1 MTDAPGARGGPGVRA
16 LSLKTKAIAL
26 FTAIAL
32 VPVAAAVAL
41 LADVNQRAV
50 RTSEESLQAAI
61 LSEVASASIQLVRD
75 VESDAVAAAAIF
87 GHAAGGAIRDEDAVA
102 SVRALVS
109 TRALIDAVR
118 LEVPDAGISTVI
130 RKASTGADVPAAP
143 PALRRLA
150 DEHGVGFGVVG
161 PARGLLVAR
170 VRFPGEAAGAAGA
183 TDAAGATAGAAAG
196 GAAAADAAAA
206 DAAPGSGAAPPSPRG
221 PAGYVV
227 APVGL
232 DALER
237 DLAAIAQRRFGGRD
251 VRLLIA
257 GHDRR
262 AIAAFGVPG
271 AAPGSDV
278 SALPL
283 WGKLP
288 PAAVWTERISVLA
301 PHDEGDQRMI
311 GVIETLPDLGWAVAI
326 WRPEPV
332 AFAALDEMRRRGA
345 AVAAGALLLA
355 IALAAFA
362 ARHVTRPIL
371 RLVAQARLIGARRWR
386 EIALGDAQPARRDEI
401 GELTTSLRRMAADLE
416 QGEAD
421 IAREA
426 KLRGDLGRF
435 MDRAVVDAIVRGE
448 HPLALGGK
456 RAAVSVLFA
465 DVVGFTPLAESR
477 DAERMVAL
485 LNELFSM
492 LTEIVFR
499 HGGTVDKFI
508 GDCVM
513 AVWGAPLPQEDHAR
527 RALAAAEDMMRFLE
541 TANEEWRERYDIE
554 IRLGVGVNS
563 GEAIVGNIGSDK
575 RMEYTVIGDVVNVA
589 SRLEAIAAPNQVLV
603 SEATRLLAGDA
614 FPLRALGER
623 NLTGRKTTTAVYA
636 LDPG

>member
-1 MTDAPGARGGPGVRA
+1 MREF
-16 LSLKTKAIAL
+16 SLKTKAIAL
-26 FTAIAL
+26 FTAMGL
-32 VPVAAAVAL
+32 VPVAVAVTL
-41 LADVNQRAV
+41 LIDVNRRAV
-50 RTSEESLQAAI
+50 RTSEERLQTAI

-102 SVRALVS
+102 SVRALVA
-109 TRALIDAVR
+109 TRGLVDAVR

-130 RKASTGADVPAAP
+130 RKASSDADVPAAP
-143 PALRRLA
+143 AALRKLA
-150 DEHGVGFGVVG
+150 DERGVGFGVIG

-170 VRFPGEAAGAAGA
+170 VRPAGDAG
-183 TDAAGATAGAAAG
+183 AGAAAPPP
-196 GAAAADAAAA
+196 
-206 DAAPGSGAAPPSPRG
+206 PGG

-227 APVGL
+227 AEVPLDMLGL
-232 DALER
+232 NLE
-237 DLAAIAQRRFGGRD
+237 LIAGRRLGSRA

-257 GHDRR
+257 GHDRQ
-262 AIAAFGVPG
+262 AIAALGVPG
-271 AAPGSDV
+271 VAPGSDV
-278 SALPL
+278 SSLPI
-283 WGKLP
+283 WRNLP
-288 PAAVWTERISVLA
+288 SGAGLNDRIGVLA
-301 PHDEGDQRMI
+301 PHDEGGQRMI
-311 GVIETLPDLGWAVAI
+311 GAIETVPDLGWAVAI
-326 WRPEPV
+326 WRPEPE
-332 AFAALDEMRRRGA
+332 AFAALDEMRRRGV
-345 AVAAGALLLA
+345 AVAAGALVL
-355 IALAAFA
+355 ALALALVT

-371 RLVAQARLIGARRWR
+371 HLVAQARLIGARRWR
-386 EIALGDAQPARRDEI
+386 EIALGDALRGRRDEI
-401 GELTTSLRRMAADLE
+401 GELTTSLGRMAQDLE

-435 MDRAVVDAIVRGE
+435 MDKAVVDAIVRGE

-513 AVWGAPLPQEDHAR
+513 AVWGAPIAQEDHAR

-541 TANEEWRERYDIE
+541 TANEEWRERYDVE
-554 IRLGVGVNS
+554 VRLGVGVNS

-603 SEATRLLAGDA
+603 SAATRDLAGDA

-636 LDPG
+636 LDPD

>member
-1 MTDAPGARGGPGVRA
+1 MRA
-16 LSLKTKAIAL
+16 FSLKMKAIAL

-32 VPVAAAVAL
+32 VPVAVAVTL
-41 LADVNQRAV
+41 LIDVNQRAV
-50 RTSEESLQAAI
+50 RTSEERMQTAI
-61 LSEVASASIQLVRD
+61 LSEVASTSMQLVRD

-102 SVRALVS
+102 SVRALVA
-109 TRALIDAVR
+109 TRGLVGAVR
-118 LEVPDAGISTVI
+118 LEVPGAGISTVI
-130 RKASTGADVPAAP
+130 RKASSDADVPAAP
-143 PALRRLA
+143 AALRQLA
-150 DEHGVGFGVVG
+150 DERGVGFGVIG

-170 VRFPGEAAGAAGA
+170 VRPAGDAGAAPGA
-183 TDAAGATAGAAAG
+183 GAGAAAPPP
-196 GAAAADAAAA
+196 
-206 DAAPGSGAAPPSPRG
+206 PGG

-227 APVGL
+227 AEVPLDMLGL
-232 DALER
+232 DLEV
-237 DLAAIAQRRFGGRD
+237 IAGRRLGSRS

-257 GHDRR
+257 GHDRQ

-271 AAPGSDV
+271 VAPGSDV
-278 SALPL
+278 SSLPI
-283 WGKLP
+283 WRNLP
-288 PAAVWTERISVLA
+288 PGAGLNDRIGVLA
-301 PHDEGDQRMI
+301 PHDEAGQRMI
-311 GVIETLPDLGWAVAI
+311 GAIETVPDLGWAVAI
-326 WRPEPV
+326 WRPEPE
-332 AFAALDEMRRRGA
+332 AFAALDEMRRRGV
-345 AVAAGALLLA
+345 AVAAGALVL
-355 IALAAFA
+355 ALALALVT

-371 RLVAQARLIGARRWR
+371 HLVAQARLIGARRWR
-386 EIALGDAQPARRDEI
+386 EIALGDALRGRRDEI
-401 GELTTSLRRMAADLE
+401 GELTTSLGRMAQDLE

-435 MDRAVVDAIVRGE
+435 MDKAVVDAIVRGE

-513 AVWGAPLPQEDHAR
+513 AVWGAPIAQEDHAR

-541 TANEEWRERYDIE
+541 TANEEWRERYDVE
-554 IRLGVGVNS
+554 VRLGVGVNS

-603 SEATRLLAGDA
+603 SAATRDLTGDA
-614 FPLRALGER
+614 FPLRPLGER

-636 LDPG
+636 LDPD

>member
-1 MTDAPGARGGPGVRA
+1 MRA
-16 LSLKTKAIAL
+16 FSLKTKAIAL

-32 VPVAAAVAL
+32 VPVAVAVTL
-41 LADVNQRAV
+41 LTDVNQRAV
-50 RTSEESLQAAI
+50 RTSEESLQASI

-87 GHAAGGAIRDEDAVA
+87 GHAASGAIRDEDAVA
-102 SVRALVS
+102 SVRALVA

-118 LEVPDAGISTVI
+118 LEVPDAGISTLI
-130 RKASTGADVPAAP
+130 RKASSDADVPAAP
-143 PALRRLA
+143 AALRRLA
-150 DEHGVGFGVVG
+150 DERGVGFGVIG

-170 VRFPGEAAGAAGA
+170 VRPAGDAGAAPGA
-183 TDAAGATAGAAAG
+183 GAGAAAPPP
-196 GAAAADAAAA
+196 
-206 DAAPGSGAAPPSPRG
+206 PGG

-227 APVGL
+227 AEVAL
-232 DALER
+232 DMLGR
-237 DLAAIAQRRFGGRD
+237 DLEVIAGRRFGGRA

-271 AAPGSDV
+271 VAPGSDA
-278 SALPL
+278 SSLPI
-283 WGKLP
+283 WRNLP
-288 PAAVWTERISVLA
+288 PGAGLNDRITVLA
-301 PHDEGDQRMI
+301 PHDEGGRQMI
-311 GVIETLPDLGWAVAI
+311 GAIETVPDLGWAVAI
-326 WRPEPV
+326 WRPEPE
-332 AFAALDEMRRRGA
+332 AFAALDEMRRRGL
-345 AVAAGALLLA
+345 AVAAGALVL
-355 IALAAFA
+355 ALALALVT

-371 RLVAQARLIGARRWR
+371 HLVAQARLIGARRWR
-386 EIALGDAQPARRDEI
+386 EIALGEALRGRRDEI
-401 GELTTSLRRMAADLE
+401 GELTTSLGRMAQDLE

-513 AVWGAPLPQEDHAR
+513 AVWGAPIAQEDHAR

-541 TANEEWRERYDIE
+541 TANEEWRERYDVE
-554 IRLGVGVNS
+554 VRLGVGVNS

-603 SEATRLLAGDA
+603 SAATRDLAGDA

-636 LDPG
+636 LDPN

>member
-1 MTDAPGARGGPGVRA
+1 VREF
-16 LSLKTKAIAL
+16 SLKTKAIAL
-26 FTAIAL
+26 FTAMGL
-32 VPVAAAVAL
+32 VPVAVAVTL
-41 LADVNQRAV
+41 LIDVNRRAV
-50 RTSEESLQAAI
+50 RTSEERLQTAI

-102 SVRALVS
+102 SVRALVA
-109 TRALIDAVR
+109 TRGLVDAVR

-130 RKASTGADVPAAP
+130 RKASSDADVPAAP
-143 PALRRLA
+143 AALRKLA
-150 DEHGVGFGVVG
+150 DERGVGFGVIG

-170 VRFPGEAAGAAGA
+170 VRPAGDAG
-183 TDAAGATAGAAAG
+183 AGAAAPPP
-196 GAAAADAAAA
+196 
-206 DAAPGSGAAPPSPRG
+206 PGG

-227 APVGL
+227 AEVPLDMLGL
-232 DALER
+232 NLEV
-237 DLAAIAQRRFGGRD
+237 IAGRRLGSRA

-257 GHDRR
+257 GHDRQ
-262 AIAAFGVPG
+262 AIAALGVPG
-271 AAPGSDV
+271 VAPGSDV
-278 SALPL
+278 SSLPI
-283 WGKLP
+283 WRNLP
-288 PAAVWTERISVLA
+288 SGAGLNDRIGVLA
-301 PHDEGDQRMI
+301 PHDEGGQRMI
-311 GVIETLPDLGWAVAI
+311 GAIETVPDLGWAVAI
-326 WRPEPV
+326 WRPEPE
-332 AFAALDEMRRRGA
+332 AFAALDEMRRRGV
-345 AVAAGALLLA
+345 AVAAGALVL
-355 IALAAFA
+355 ALALALVT

-371 RLVAQARLIGARRWR
+371 HLVAQARLIGARRWR
-386 EIALGDAQPARRDEI
+386 EIALGDALRGRRDEI
-401 GELTTSLRRMAADLE
+401 GELTTSLGRMAQDLE

-435 MDRAVVDAIVRGE
+435 MDKAVVDAIVRGE

-513 AVWGAPLPQEDHAR
+513 AVWGAPIAQEDHAR

-541 TANEEWRERYDIE
+541 TANEEWRERYDVE
-554 IRLGVGVNS
+554 VRLGVGVNS

-603 SEATRLLAGDA
+603 SAATRDLAGDA

-636 LDPG
+636 LDPD

>member
-1 MTDAPGARGGPGVRA
+1 MRA
-16 LSLKTKAIAL
+16 LSLRTKAIAL

-41 LADVNQRAV
+41 LADVNRRAV

-61 LSEVASASIQLVRD
+61 LSEVASASIQRVRD

-102 SVRALVS
+102 SVRALVA

-161 PARGLLVAR
+161 AARGLLVAR
-170 VRFPGEAAGAAGA
+170 VRSPGEAAGATG
-183 TDAAGATAGAAAG
+183 
-196 GAAAADAAAA
+196 
-206 DAAPGSGAAPPSPRG
+206 GAAPPPPRG

-237 DLAAIAQRRFGGRD
+237 DLAAIAERRFGGRD

-262 AIAAFGVPG
+262 AIAAFNVPG

-288 PAAVWTERISVLA
+288 PGAVWTDKISVLG
-301 PHDEGDQRMI
+301 PHDEDGERMI
-311 GVIETLPDLGWAVAI
+311 GAIETLPDLGWAVAI

-332 AFAALDEMRRRGA
+332 AFAALDEMRRRGV

-355 IALAAFA
+355 IALAAFT

-371 RLVAQARLIGARRWR
+371 HLVAQARLIGARRWR
-386 EIALGDAQPARRDEI
+386 EIALDDAQPARRDEI

-456 RAAVSVLFA
+456 RATVSVLFA

-513 AVWGAPLPQEDHAR
+513 AVWGAPIPQADHAR

-589 SRLEAIAAPNQVLV
+589 SRLEALAAPDQVLV

-623 NLTGRKTTTAVYA
+623 NLTGRKATTAVYA

>member
-1 MTDAPGARGGPGVRA
+1 MRA

-26 FTAIAL
+26 FTAIA
-32 VPVAAAVAL
+32 VAPVAVAVTL
-41 LADVNQRAV
+41 LADVNRRAV

-61 LSEVASASIQLVRD
+61 LSEVASLSIQLVRD

-87 GHAAGGAIRDEDAVA
+87 GHAAAGAIRDEDAVA
-102 SVRALVS
+102 SVRALVA

-118 LEVPDAGISTVI
+118 LEVPEAGISTVI
-130 RKASTGADVPAAP
+130 RKASSGADVPAAP

-161 PARGLLVAR
+161 PGQGLLVAR
-170 VRFPGEAAGAAGA
+170 VRSPGDAAGAAA
-183 TDAAGATAGAAAG
+183 
-196 GAAAADAAAA
+196 
-206 DAAPGSGAAPPSPRG
+206 PSPPG

-227 APVGL
+227 AQVGL
-232 DALER
+232 DALGR
-237 DLAAIAQRRFGGRD
+237 DLAAIAERRFGGRE

-257 GHDRR
+257 GHERR

-278 SALPL
+278 SGLPL

-288 PAAVWTERISVLA
+288 PGAVWTDKISVLG
-301 PHDEGDQRMI
+301 PHDEGGQRMI
-311 GVIETLPDLGWAVAI
+311 GAVETLPDLGWAVAI

-332 AFAALDEMRRRGA
+332 AFAALDEMRRRGL
-345 AVAAGALLLA
+345 AVAAGALVL
-355 IALAAFA
+355 ALALAVFT
-362 ARHVTRPIL
+362 ARHVTRPVL
-371 RLVAQARLIGARRWR
+371 HLVAQARLIGARRWR
-386 EIALGDAQPARRDEI
+386 EIALGDGRGGRRDEI
-401 GELTTSLRRMAADLE
+401 GELTTSLRRMAGDLE
-416 QGEAD
+416 QGEVD

-435 MDRAVVDAIVRGE
+435 MDKAVVDAIVRGE

-603 SEATRLLAGDA
+603 SEATRGLAGGA

-623 NLTGRKTTTAVYA
+623 NLTGRKTTTAVYE

>member
-1 MTDAPGARGGPGVRA
+1 MRDF
-16 LSLKTKAIAL
+16 SLKTKAIAL
-26 FTAIAL
+26 FTAMAL
-32 VPVAAAVAL
+32 VPVAVAVTL
-41 LADVNQRAV
+41 LIDVNRRAV
-50 RTSEESLQAAI
+50 RTSEERLQTAI

-102 SVRALVS
+102 SVRALVA
-109 TRALIDAVR
+109 TRGLVDAVR
-118 LEVPDAGISTVI
+118 LEVPDAGISTLI
-130 RKASTGADVPAAP
+130 RKASSEADVPAAP
-143 PALRRLA
+143 AALRQLA
-150 DEHGVGFGVVG
+150 DERGVGFGVIG

-170 VRFPGEAAGAAGA
+170 VRPAGDAGAGAAPG
-183 TDAAGATAGAAAG
+183 AGAAAPPP
-196 GAAAADAAAA
+196 
-206 DAAPGSGAAPPSPRG
+206 PGG

-227 APVGL
+227 AEVPLDMLGL
-232 DALER
+232 NLEV
-237 DLAAIAQRRFGGRD
+237 IAGRRLGSRA

-257 GHDRR
+257 GHDRQ

-271 AAPGSDV
+271 VAPGSDV
-278 SALPL
+278 SSLPI
-283 WGKLP
+283 WRNLP
-288 PAAVWTERISVLA
+288 TGAGLNDRIGVLA
-301 PHDEGDQRMI
+301 PHDEGGQRMI
-311 GVIETLPDLGWAVAI
+311 GAIETVPDLGWAVAI
-326 WRPEPV
+326 WRPEPE
-332 AFAALDEMRRRGA
+332 AFAALDEMRRRGL
-345 AVAAGALLLA
+345 AVAAGALVL
-355 IALAAFA
+355 ALALALVT

-371 RLVAQARLIGARRWR
+371 HLVAQARLIGARRWR
-386 EIALGDAQPARRDEI
+386 EIALGDALRRRRDEI
-401 GELTTSLRRMAADLE
+401 GELTTSLGRMAQDLE

-421 IAREA
+421 IAQEA

-435 MDRAVVDAIVRGE
+435 MDKAVVDAIVRGE

-513 AVWGAPLPQEDHAR
+513 AVWGAPIAQEDHAR

-541 TANEEWRERYDIE
+541 TANEEWRERYDVE

-603 SEATRLLAGDA
+603 SAATRDLAGDA

-636 LDPG
+636 LDPD

>member
-1 MTDAPGARGGPGVRA
+1 MRA

-26 FTAIAL
+26 FTAIA
-32 VPVAAAVAL
+32 VAPVAVAVTL
-41 LADVNQRAV
+41 LADVNRRAV

-61 LSEVASASIQLVRD
+61 LSEVASVSIQLVRD

-87 GHAAGGAIRDEDAVA
+87 GHAAAGAIRDEDAVA
-102 SVRALVS
+102 SVRALVA

-118 LEVPDAGISTVI
+118 LEVPEAGIGTVI
-130 RKASTGADVPAAP
+130 RKASSGAEVPAAP

-161 PARGLLVAR
+161 PGQGLLVAR
-170 VRFPGEAAGAAGA
+170 VRSPADAAGAAA
-183 TDAAGATAGAAAG
+183 
-196 GAAAADAAAA
+196 
-206 DAAPGSGAAPPSPRG
+206 PSPPG

-227 APVGL
+227 AQVGL
-232 DALER
+232 DALGR
-237 DLAAIAQRRFGGRD
+237 DLAAIAERRFGGRE

-257 GHDRR
+257 GHERR

-278 SALPL
+278 SGLPL

-288 PAAVWTERISVLA
+288 PGAVWTDKISVLG
-301 PHDEGDQRMI
+301 PHDEGGQRMI
-311 GVIETLPDLGWAVAI
+311 GAIETLPDLGWAVAI

-332 AFAALDEMRRRGA
+332 AFAALDEMRRRGL
-345 AVAAGALLLA
+345 AVAAGALVL
-355 IALAAFA
+355 ALALAVFT
-362 ARHVTRPIL
+362 ARHVTRPVL

-386 EIALGDAQPARRDEI
+386 EIALGDAGGGRRDEI
-401 GELTTSLRRMAADLE
+401 GELTTSLRRMAEDLE

-435 MDRAVVDAIVRGE
+435 MDKAVVDAIVRGE

-541 TANEEWRERYDIE
+541 TANEEWREKYDIE

-563 GEAIVGNIGSDK
+563 GEVIVGNIGSDK

-603 SEATRLLAGDA
+603 SEATRGLAGGA

-623 NLTGRKTTTAVYA
+623 NLTGRKTTTAVYE

>member
-1 MTDAPGARGGPGVRA
+1 MRA
-16 LSLKTKAIAL
+16 FSLKTKAIAL

-32 VPVAAAVAL
+32 VPVAVAVTL
-41 LADVNQRAV
+41 LTDVNQRAV

-87 GHAAGGAIRDEDAVA
+87 GHAASGAIRDEDAVA
-102 SVRALVS
+102 SVRALVA

-118 LEVPDAGISTVI
+118 LEVPDAGISTLI
-130 RKASTGADVPAAP
+130 RKASSDADVPAAP
-143 PALRRLA
+143 AALRRLA
-150 DEHGVGFGVVG
+150 DERGVGFGVIG

-170 VRFPGEAAGAAGA
+170 VRPAGDAGAAPGA
-183 TDAAGATAGAAAG
+183 GAGAAA
-196 GAAAADAAAA
+196 
-206 DAAPGSGAAPPSPRG
+206 PPPAGG

-227 APVGL
+227 AEVAL
-232 DALER
+232 DMLGR
-237 DLAAIAQRRFGGRD
+237 DLEVIAGRRFGGRA

-262 AIAAFGVPG
+262 AIATFGVPG
-271 AAPGSDV
+271 VAPGSDA
-278 SALPL
+278 SSLPI
-283 WGKLP
+283 WRNLP
-288 PAAVWTERISVLA
+288 PGAGLNDRITVLA
-301 PHDEGDQRMI
+301 PHDEGGRQMI
-311 GVIETLPDLGWAVAI
+311 GAIETVPDLGWAVAI
-326 WRPEPV
+326 WRPEPE
-332 AFAALDEMRRRGA
+332 AFAALDEMRRRGL
-345 AVAAGALLLA
+345 AVAAGALVL
-355 IALAAFA
+355 ALALALVT

-371 RLVAQARLIGARRWR
+371 HLVAQARLIGARRWR
-386 EIALGDAQPARRDEI
+386 EIALGEALRGRRDEI
-401 GELTTSLRRMAADLE
+401 GELTTSLGRMAQDLE
-416 QGEAD
+416 QGEAE

-456 RAAVSVLFA
+456 RASVSVLFA

-513 AVWGAPLPQEDHAR
+513 AVWGAPIAQEDHAR

-541 TANEEWRERYDIE
+541 TANEEWRERYDVE
-554 IRLGVGVNS
+554 VRLGVGVNS

-603 SEATRLLAGDA
+603 SAATRDLAGDA

-636 LDPG
+636 LDPD

>member
-1 MTDAPGARGGPGVRA
+1 MREF
-16 LSLKTKAIAL
+16 SLKTKAIAL
-26 FTAIAL
+26 FTAMAL
-32 VPVAAAVAL
+32 VPVAVAVTL
-41 LADVNQRAV
+41 LIDVNRRAV
-50 RTSEESLQAAI
+50 RTSEERLQTAI
-61 LSEVASASIQLVRD
+61 LSEVASASIQLIRD

-102 SVRALVS
+102 SVRALVA
-109 TRALIDAVR
+109 TRGLVDAVR
-118 LEVPDAGISTVI
+118 LEVPDAGISTLI
-130 RKASTGADVPAAP
+130 RKASSDADVPAAP
-143 PALRRLA
+143 AALRQLA
-150 DEHGVGFGVVG
+150 DERGVGFGVIG

-170 VRFPGEAAGAAGA
+170 VRPAGDAG
-183 TDAAGATAGAAAG
+183 AGAAAPPP
-196 GAAAADAAAA
+196 
-206 DAAPGSGAAPPSPRG
+206 PGG

-227 APVGL
+227 AEVPLDMLGL
-232 DALER
+232 NLEV
-237 DLAAIAQRRFGGRD
+237 IAGRRLGSRA

-257 GHDRR
+257 GHDRQ

-271 AAPGSDV
+271 VAPGSDV
-278 SALPL
+278 SSLPI
-283 WGKLP
+283 WRNLP
-288 PAAVWTERISVLA
+288 SGAGLNDRIGVLA
-301 PHDEGDQRMI
+301 PHDEGGQRMI
-311 GVIETLPDLGWAVAI
+311 GAIETVPDLGWAVAI
-326 WRPEPV
+326 WRPEPE
-332 AFAALDEMRRRGA
+332 AFAALDEMRRRGL
-345 AVAAGALLLA
+345 AVAAGALVL
-355 IALAAFA
+355 ALALALVT

-371 RLVAQARLIGARRWR
+371 HLVAQARLIGARRWR
-386 EIALGDAQPARRDEI
+386 EIALGDALRGRRDEI
-401 GELTTSLRRMAADLE
+401 GELTTSLGRMAQDLE

-513 AVWGAPLPQEDHAR
+513 AVWGAPIAQEDHAR

-541 TANEEWRERYDIE
+541 TANEEWRERYDVE
-554 IRLGVGVNS
+554 VRLGVGVNS

-603 SEATRLLAGDA
+603 SEATRNLAGDA

-636 LDPG
+636 LDPD

>member
-1 MTDAPGARGGPGVRA
+1 MREF
-16 LSLKTKAIAL
+16 SLKTKAIAL
-26 FTAIAL
+26 FTAMGL
-32 VPVAAAVAL
+32 VPVAVAVTL
-41 LADVNQRAV
+41 LIDVNRRAV
-50 RTSEESLQAAI
+50 RTSEERLQTAI

-102 SVRALVS
+102 SVRALVA
-109 TRALIDAVR
+109 TRGLVDAVR

-130 RKASTGADVPAAP
+130 RKASSDADVPAAP
-143 PALRRLA
+143 AALRKLA
-150 DEHGVGFGVVG
+150 DERGVGFGVIG

-170 VRFPGEAAGAAGA
+170 VRPAGDAG
-183 TDAAGATAGAAAG
+183 AGAAAPPP
-196 GAAAADAAAA
+196 
-206 DAAPGSGAAPPSPRG
+206 PGG

-227 APVGL
+227 AEVPLDMLGL
-232 DALER
+232 NLEV
-237 DLAAIAQRRFGGRD
+237 IAGRRLGSRA

-257 GHDRR
+257 GHDRQ
-262 AIAAFGVPG
+262 AIAALGVPG
-271 AAPGSDV
+271 VAPGSDV
-278 SALPL
+278 SSLPI
-283 WGKLP
+283 WRNLP
-288 PAAVWTERISVLA
+288 SGAGLNDRIGVLA
-301 PHDEGDQRMI
+301 PHDEGGQRMI
-311 GVIETLPDLGWAVAI
+311 GAIETVPDLGWAVAI
-326 WRPEPV
+326 WRPEPE
-332 AFAALDEMRRRGA
+332 AFAALDEMRRRGV
-345 AVAAGALLLA
+345 AVAAGALVL
-355 IALAAFA
+355 ALALALVT

-371 RLVAQARLIGARRWR
+371 HLVAQARLIGARRWR
-386 EIALGDAQPARRDEI
+386 EIALGDALRGRRDEI
-401 GELTTSLRRMAADLE
+401 GELTTSLGRMAQDLE

-435 MDRAVVDAIVRGE
+435 MDKAVVDAIVRGE

-513 AVWGAPLPQEDHAR
+513 AVWGAPIAQEDHAR

-541 TANEEWRERYDIE
+541 TANEEWRERYDVE
-554 IRLGVGVNS
+554 VRLGVGVNS

-603 SEATRLLAGDA
+603 SAATRDLAGDA

-636 LDPG
+636 LDPD

>member
-1 MTDAPGARGGPGVRA
+1 MRA

-61 LSEVASASIQLVRD
+61 LSEVASASIQRVRD

-102 SVRALVS
+102 SVRALVA

-170 VRFPGEAAGAAGA
+170 VRSPGEAAGAGA
-183 TDAAGATAGAAAG
+183 TGAAGAAG
-196 GAAAADAAAA
+196 GAAA
-206 DAAPGSGAAPPSPRG
+206 GGAAPPSPRG

-237 DLAAIAQRRFGGRD
+237 DLAAIAERRFGGRD

-288 PAAVWTERISVLA
+288 PGAVWTDKISVLG
-301 PHDEGDQRMI
+301 PHDEGGQRMI
-311 GVIETLPDLGWAVAI
+311 GAIETLPDLGWAVAI

-332 AFAALDEMRRRGA
+332 AFAALDEMRRRGV

-355 IALAAFA
+355 IALAALT
-362 ARHVTRPIL
+362 ARHVTRPVL
-371 RLVAQARLIGARRWR
+371 HLVAQARLIGARRWR

-513 AVWGAPLPQEDHAR
+513 AVWGAPLPQADHAR

-589 SRLEAIAAPNQVLV
+589 ARLEAIAAPNQVLV
-603 SEATRLLAGDA
+603 SEETRLLAGDA

>member
-1 MTDAPGARGGPGVRA
+1 MRA
-16 LSLKTKAIAL
+16 LSLKAKAIAL
-26 FTAIAL
+26 FAGMAL
-32 VPVAAAVAL
+32 VPVAVAVTL
-41 LADVNQRAV
+41 LADVNRRAV
-50 RTSEESLQAAI
+50 RTSEEALQAAI

-75 VESDAVAAAAIF
+75 VESDVVAAAAIF

-102 SVRALVS
+102 SVRALVA

-118 LEVPDAGISTVI
+118 LEVPDAGIGTVI
-130 RKASTGADVPAAP
+130 RKASSGADVPAAP
-143 PALRRLA
+143 AALRRLA
-150 DEHGVGFGVVG
+150 DERGVGFGVVG

-170 VRFPGEAAGAAGA
+170 VRSSGEAGAAGA
-183 TDAAGATAGAAAG
+183 APAGAADAPAG
-196 GAAAADAAAA
+196 AADAPA
-206 DAAPGSGAAPPSPRG
+206 GAAPPSPVG

-227 APVGL
+227 AEVAL

-237 DLAAIAQRRFGGRD
+237 ALAAIAARRFDGRE

-271 AAPGSDV
+271 AAPGADV

-288 PAAVWTERISVLA
+288 PGAVWTDKISVLG
-301 PHDEGDQRMI
+301 PHDEGGQRMI
-311 GVIETLPDLGWAVAI
+311 GAIETLPDLGWAVAI

-332 AFAALDEMRRRGA
+332 AFAALDELRRRGL
-345 AVAAGALLLA
+345 AVAAGALGLALLLA
-355 IALAAFA
+355 IVA
-362 ARHVTRPIL
+362 ARHVTRPVL
-371 RLVAQARLIGARRWR
+371 HLVAQARLIGARRWR
-386 EIALGDAQPARRDEI
+386 EIALGDGLRGRRDEI
-401 GELTTSLRRMAADLE
+401 GELAASLGRMAADLE
-416 QGEAD
+416 QGEAE

-435 MDRAVVDAIVRGE
+435 MDKAVVDAIVRGE

-513 AVWGAPLPQEDHAR
+513 AVWGAPLAQADHAR

-541 TANEEWRERYDIE
+541 TANEEWRERYDVE
-554 IRLGVGVNS
+554 VRLGIGVNS
-563 GEAIVGNIGSDK
+563 GEAIVGNVGSDK

-603 SEATRLLAGDA
+603 SESTRSLAGDA

-623 NLTGRKTTTAVYA
+623 NLTGRKTTTTVYA
-636 LDPG
+636 LDPD

>member
-1 MTDAPGARGGPGVRA
+1 MRA

-26 FTAIAL
+26 FAGVAL
-32 VPVAAAVAL
+32 APVAVAVTL
-41 LADVNQRAV
+41 LADVNRRAV

-102 SVRALVS
+102 SVRALVA

-118 LEVPDAGISTVI
+118 LEVPDAGIGTVI
-130 RKASTGADVPAAP
+130 RKASSGADVPAAP
-143 PALRRLA
+143 AALRRLA
-150 DEHGVGFGVVG
+150 DERGVGFGVVG

-170 VRFPGEAAGAAGA
+170 VRSAGDAVAPGAAGA
-183 TDAAGATAGAAAG
+183 GPAAAG
-196 GAAAADAAAA
+196 GADPA
-206 DAAPGSGAAPPSPRG
+206 GAPPSPRG

-227 APVGL
+227 AEVAL
-232 DALER
+232 DALGR
-237 DLAAIAQRRFGGRD
+237 DLAAIAERRFGGRE

-288 PAAVWTERISVLA
+288 PGAVWTDKISVLG
-301 PHDEGDQRMI
+301 PHDEGGQRMI
-311 GVIETLPDLGWAVAI
+311 GAIETLPDLGWAVAI

-332 AFAALDEMRRRGA
+332 AFAALDEMRRRGL
-345 AVAAGALLLA
+345 AVAAGALVLA
-355 IALAAFA
+355 LVLAVFT
-362 ARHVTRPIL
+362 ARHVTRPVL
-371 RLVAQARLIGARRWR
+371 HLVAQARLIGARRWR
-386 EIALGDAQPARRDEI
+386 EIALGEGLRGRRDEI
-401 GELTTSLRRMAADLE
+401 GELASSLGRMAEDLE
-416 QGEAD
+416 QGEAE

-435 MDRAVVDAIVRGE
+435 MDKAVVDAIVRGE
-448 HPLALGGK
+448 HPLSLGGK

-513 AVWGAPLPQEDHAR
+513 AVWGAPLAQADHAR

-541 TANEEWRERYDIE
+541 TANEEWREKYDIE
-554 IRLGVGVNS
+554 VRLGVGVNS

-603 SEATRLLAGDA
+603 SEATRALAGDA

-623 NLTGRKTTTAVYA
+623 NLTGRKTTTTVYS
-636 LDPG
+636 LDPD

>member
-1 MTDAPGARGGPGVRA
+1 MSDAPGARRGPGVRA

-41 LADVNQRAV
+41 LADVNRRAV

-102 SVRALVS
+102 SVRALVA

-150 DEHGVGFGVVG
+150 DERGVGFGVVG

-170 VRFPGEAAGAAGA
+170 VRSPGEAAGAAGA
-183 TDAAGATAGAAAG
+183 ADAAGAAGAA
-196 GAAAADAAAA
+196 GAT
-206 DAAPGSGAAPPSPRG
+206 GGAAPPSPPG
-221 PAGYVV
+221 PAGYVI

-237 DLAAIAQRRFGGRD
+237 DLAAIAERRFGGRD

-288 PAAVWTERISVLA
+288 PGAVWTERISVLA
-301 PHDEGDQRMI
+301 PHDEGGQRMI

-362 ARHVTRPIL
+362 AGHVTRPIL

-465 DVVGFTPLAESR
+465 DVIGFTPLAESR

-513 AVWGAPLPQEDHAR
+513 AVWGAPLPQADHAR

>member
-1 MTDAPGARGGPGVRA
+1 MREF
-16 LSLKTKAIAL
+16 SLKTKAIAL
-26 FTAIAL
+26 FTAMGL
-32 VPVAAAVAL
+32 VPVAVAVTL
-41 LADVNQRAV
+41 LIDVNRRAV
-50 RTSEESLQAAI
+50 RTSEERLQTAI

-87 GHAAGGAIRDEDAVA
+87 GHAAGGAMRDEDAVA
-102 SVRALVS
+102 SVRALVA
-109 TRALIDAVR
+109 TRGLVDAVR
-118 LEVPDAGISTVI
+118 LEVPGAGISTLI
-130 RKASTGADVPAAP
+130 RKASSDADVPAAP
-143 PALRRLA
+143 AALRQLA
-150 DEHGVGFGVVG
+150 DERGVGFGVVG

-170 VRFPGEAAGAAGA
+170 VRPAADAGAGAA
-183 TDAAGATAGAAAG
+183 
-196 GAAAADAAAA
+196 
-206 DAAPGSGAAPPSPRG
+206 PAPPAG

-227 APVGL
+227 AEVPLDMLGL
-232 DALER
+232 DLEV
-237 DLAAIAQRRFGGRD
+237 IAGRRLGSRA

-257 GHDRR
+257 GHDRQ

-271 AAPGSDV
+271 VAPGSDV
-278 SALPL
+278 SSLPI
-283 WGKLP
+283 WHNLP
-288 PAAVWTERISVLA
+288 PGAGLNDRLSVLA
-301 PHDEGDQRMI
+301 PHDEGGQRMI
-311 GVIETLPDLGWAVAI
+311 GAIETVPDLGWAVAI
-326 WRPEPV
+326 WRPEPE
-332 AFAALDEMRRRGA
+332 AFAALDEMRRRGV
-345 AVAAGALLLA
+345 AVAAGALVL
-355 IALAAFA
+355 ALALALVT

-371 RLVAQARLIGARRWR
+371 HLVAQARLIGARRWR
-386 EIALGDAQPARRDEI
+386 DIALGDALRGRRDEI
-401 GELTTSLRRMAADLE
+401 GELTTSLGRMAQDLE

-513 AVWGAPLPQEDHAR
+513 AVWGAPIAQEDHAR

-541 TANEEWRERYDIE
+541 TANEEWRERYDVE
-554 IRLGVGVNS
+554 VRLGVGVNS

-603 SEATRLLAGDA
+603 SEATRNLAGDA

-636 LDPG
+636 LDPD

>member
-1 MTDAPGARGGPGVRA
+1 MREF
-16 LSLKTKAIAL
+16 SLKTKAIAL
-26 FTAIAL
+26 FTAMGL
-32 VPVAAAVAL
+32 VPVAVAVTL
-41 LADVNQRAV
+41 LIDVNRRAV
-50 RTSEESLQAAI
+50 RTSEERLQTAI

-102 SVRALVS
+102 SVRALVA
-109 TRALIDAVR
+109 TRGLVDAVR

-130 RKASTGADVPAAP
+130 RKASSDADVPAAP
-143 PALRRLA
+143 AALRQLA
-150 DEHGVGFGVVG
+150 DERGVGFGVIG

-170 VRFPGEAAGAAGA
+170 VRPAVDAG
-183 TDAAGATAGAAAG
+183 AGAAAPPP
-196 GAAAADAAAA
+196 
-206 DAAPGSGAAPPSPRG
+206 PGG

-227 APVGL
+227 AEVPLDMLGL
-232 DALER
+232 DLEV
-237 DLAAIAQRRFGGRD
+237 IAGRRLGSRA

-257 GHDRR
+257 GHDRQ
-262 AIAAFGVPG
+262 AIAALGVPG
-271 AAPGSDV
+271 VAPGSDV
-278 SALPL
+278 SSLPI
-283 WGKLP
+283 WRNLP
-288 PAAVWTERISVLA
+288 SGAGLNDRIGVLA
-301 PHDEGDQRMI
+301 PHDEGGQRMI
-311 GVIETLPDLGWAVAI
+311 GAIETVPDLGWAVAI
-326 WRPEPV
+326 WRPEPE
-332 AFAALDEMRRRGA
+332 AFAALDEMRRRGV
-345 AVAAGALLLA
+345 AVAAGALVL
-355 IALAAFA
+355 ALALALVT

-371 RLVAQARLIGARRWR
+371 HLVAQARLIGARRWR
-386 EIALGDAQPARRDEI
+386 EIALGDALRGRRDEI
-401 GELTTSLRRMAADLE
+401 GELTTSLGRMAQDLE

-435 MDRAVVDAIVRGE
+435 MDKAVVDAIVRGE

-513 AVWGAPLPQEDHAR
+513 AVWGAPIAQEDHAR

-541 TANEEWRERYDIE
+541 TANEEWRERYDVE
-554 IRLGVGVNS
+554 VRLGVGVNS

-603 SEATRLLAGDA
+603 SAATRDLAGDA

-636 LDPG
+636 LDPD

>member
-1 MTDAPGARGGPGVRA
+1 MRA
-16 LSLKTKAIAL
+16 LPLRTKAIAL

-32 VPVAAAVAL
+32 APVAAAVAL
-41 LADVNQRAV
+41 LADVNRRAV
-50 RTSEESLQAAI
+50 RTSEEGLQAAV
-61 LSEVASASIQLVRD
+61 LSEVASASIQRVRD

-87 GHAAGGAIRDEDAVA
+87 GHAAAGAIRDEDAVA
-102 SVRALVS
+102 SVRALVA

-130 RKASTGADVPAAP
+130 RKAATGADVPEAP
-143 PALRRLA
+143 PALRGLA
-150 DEHGVGFGVVG
+150 DERGVGFGVVG

-170 VRFPGEAAGAAGA
+170 VRPPGEAA
-183 TDAAGATAGAAAG
+183 
-196 GAAAADAAAA
+196 
-206 DAAPGSGAAPPSPRG
+206 GAAPPSPRG

-227 APVGL
+227 APVAL

-237 DLAAIAQRRFGGRD
+237 DLAAIAGRRFGGRD

-288 PAAVWTERISVLA
+288 PGAVWTDRISVLG
-301 PHDEGDQRMI
+301 PHDEGGQRMI
-311 GVIETLPDLGWAVAI
+311 GAIETLPDLGWAVAI

-332 AFAALDEMRRRGA
+332 AFAALDEMRRRGV
-345 AVAAGALLLA
+345 AVGAGALLLA
-355 IALAAFA
+355 LVLAIFT

-371 RLVAQARLIGARRWR
+371 RLVTQARLIGARRWR
-386 EIALGDAQPARRDEI
+386 EIALGDARPARRDEI
-401 GELTTSLRRMAADLE
+401 GELTTSLRRMAEDLE

-477 DAERMVAL
+477 DPERMVAL

-513 AVWGAPLPQEDHAR
+513 AVWGAPLPQPDHAR

-541 TANEEWRERYDIE
+541 TANEEWRERYDVE
-554 IRLGVGVNS
+554 IRLGVGVSS

-603 SEATRLLAGDA
+603 SEATQRLAGGA

-623 NLTGRKTTTAVYA
+623 NLTGRKTTTAVYT
-636 LDPG
+636 LDPD